1 MTFLRKRLSLA
12 QATSSSAMR
21 LSHSAR
27 LTWALSTILASSPAR
42 SSGMVLTATAPAL
55 VTASHAAT
63 MAGLLPDRS
72 STRLPG
78 LTPKSSTSAWAS
90 RFDQSA
96 SSL

>member
-12 QATSSSAMR
+12 QATISSAMR
-21 LSHSAR
+21 LSVSASD
-27 LTWALSTILASSPAR
+27 TCALSTILPSSPAR

-55 VTASHAAT
+55 VTASQAAT
-63 MAGLLPDRS
+63 IAGLLPERS

-78 LTPKSSTSAWAS
+78 LTPKSSTSAWAR
-90 RFDQSA
+90 RFDQSV